1 MKKFNTFVLKATK
14 HVLLAT
20 TALVM
25 TASLASAEVSL
36 SGRAGAGVANTA
48 TAGTNGIGTVANGI
62 TSMVWSGIDL
72 NVSASVTTD
81 TGLTVSVS
89 DDFGGGFLPDY
100 EDKEVDEQ
108 SSNLDTPLVT
118 VGAGGWSVGFDADAV
133 DDRYDDD
140 LTGGDISI
148 DGSVGGLSVGITYD
162 TEPAAADPGTSY
174 ALGYTMGDIGL
185 SVTGTDNFNGD
196 AAMAYT
202 ASYTMG
208 DMTLSLSSDNNAA
221 ADDVT
226 EFGLAYTM
234 GDISLAVS
242 ADDANDWDASASFSS
257 GGITVA
263 YATDENSAWEADV
276 SYAIGSGVSVIAATD
291 STEFSAVGIEFTF

>member
-1 MKKFNTFVLKATK
+1 MKN
-14 HVLLAT
+14 VLLTT

-48 TAGTNGIGTVANGI
+48 TAGTNGIGVAGNGV

-72 NVSASVTTD
+72 NVSASTTTD
-81 TGLTVSVS
+81 GGVTISVA
-89 DDFGGGFLPDY
+89 DDFGGGHLPDY
-100 EDKEVDEQ
+100 ADKEIDEP
-108 SSNLDTPLVT
+108 SSNLDVPLVT
-118 VGAGGWSVGFDADAV
+118 VAAGGWSVGFDRGAI

-140 LTGGDISI
+140 LDGGDISI
-148 DGSVGGLSVGITYD
+148 DGTVGQLSVGITYD
-162 TEPAAADPGTSY
+162 TEPAANEPGTSY

-185 SVTGTDNFNGD
+185 SVTGTDNVAGE

-202 ASYTMG
+202 ASYAMG

-226 EFGLAYTM
+226 EFGIAYNL
-234 GDISLAVS
+234 GDVSLSVS
-242 ADDANDWDASASFSS
+242 ADDANDWDASASYSA
-257 GGITVA
+257 GDITVS
-263 YATDENSAWEADV
+263 YATDENSAWEADI
-276 SYAIGSGVSVIAATD
+276 SYSLGSGASVIAATD

>member
-1 MKKFNTFVLKATK
+1 MKE
-14 HVLLAT
+14 VLLAT

-25 TASLASAEVSL
+25 TASLAAAEVSL

-48 TAGTNGIGTVANGI
+48 AAGTNGIGTADDPATVGVNEDDGV

-72 NVSASVTTD
+72 NVSASATTD
-81 TGLTVSVS
+81 GGVTISVS

-100 EDKEVDEQ
+100 ADKEIDEQ
-108 SSNLDTPLVT
+108 TSNLDTPLVT
-118 VGAGGWSVGFDADAV
+118 VGAGGWTVGFDSEAI

-140 LTGGDISI
+140 LNSGDISI

-185 SVTGTDNFNGD
+185 SVTGTDNVNGE

-202 ASYTMG
+202 ASYSMG
-208 DMTLSLSSDNNAA
+208 DMTLSLASDNNAA

-226 EFGLAYTM
+226 DFTIAYNM
-234 GDISLAVS
+234 GDISMSIS
-242 ADDANDWDASASFSS
+242 ADDANDWEASASYSAGDIS
-257 GGITVA
+257 VS
-263 YATDENSAWEADV
+263 YATDEESAWEADI
-276 SYAIGSGVSVIAATD
+276 SYSLGSGASVIAATD
-291 STEFSAVGIEFTF
+291 STEFSVVGIEFTF